1 MIQTQRALTG
11 AWIALVVVTLVSF
24 VVAESSGIGNSIVTV
39 VVIAAA
45 AVKGRIIL
53 VWFMGERSFPLNW
66 RLFFGAWLL
75 VNVAVIVGFHAI
87 GHG

>member
-1 MIQTQRALTG
+1 MIHTQRALTW

-24 VVAESSGIGNSIVTV
+24 VVAESSGIGGNIETA

-53 VWFMGERSFPLNW
+53 VWFMGAPSFPLNW
-66 RLFFGAWLL
+66 RLFFAAWLL
-75 VNVAVIVGFHAI
+75 ANVAVIIGFHVI